1 MAAPFLSS
9 SYIHDSRQNMT
20 NKSDFHVL
28 TIALFLLLTVT
39 ATNAA
44 GTELDQPADIP
55 GVADAQELINNG
67 KFDEALDTLRALSK
81 THPNRTDVLFL
92 LGLAAIERSEQPDIT
107 EADRK
112 VLLADSITAL
122 RTILIDRPD
131 LVRVRLE
138 LARAFF
144 LNGDDGLARDNFERV
159 LAGNPPPSVVVN
171 VQLFLDSI
179 RARRRWSTYLG
190 AALLPSTNIGRDP
203 HENTIITV
211 PGLPDFPFRPDETR
225 KSGVGISV
233 WAGGQYYYP
242 LADRVRLL
250 LGSDTTLQQ
259 YPGKKFDRMSL
270 SGHVGPNWQ
279 AGRNTEISLLANV
292 RKNWVAASPYSSD
305 VGVKLQ
311 VGHRL
316 TRRIY
321 FTGQAYWQ
329 RSDYRTSK
337 FLDGPLRDFSLYGN
351 WLITPTVRAE
361 AGAGYARQR
370 PNDPLYHNTSRW
382 GRIGVSVILPRGFT
396 LGARYELRRKQYK
409 GGSVFATLDGLSRR
423 DRTRILRAS
432 VYNRAFTLYGF
443 SPQLTITNEAQ
454 KSNGQFHNYK
464 STSAE
469 FSFVRQF

>member
-1 MAAPFLSS
+1 MTIKLIFQVLAIAALS
-9 SYIHDSRQNMT
+9 
-20 NKSDFHVL
+20 L
-28 TIALFLLLTVT
+28 LIAGTT
-39 ATNAA
+39 MNAA
-44 GTELDQPADIP
+44 GAELDRPADIP
-55 GVADAQELINNG
+55 GVADARVLIENG
-67 KFDEALDTLRALSK
+67 NYDEALDALRPLAK
-81 THPNRTDVLFL
+81 TYPKRTDILFL

-107 EADRK
+107 EADREA
-112 VLLADSITAL
+112 LLADAITAL

-144 LNGDDGLARDNFERV
+144 LNRDDGLARDHFERV
-159 LAGNPPPSVVVN
+159 LAGNPPPSVVAN

-190 AALLPSTNIGRDP
+190 VALLPSTNIGRDP

-233 WAGGQYYYP
+233 WAGGQYHYP
-242 LADRVRLL
+242 LTERVRLL
-250 LGSDTTLQQ
+250 LGSNASLQQ
-259 YPGKKFDRMSL
+259 YPGKEFDQMSL
-270 SGHVGPNWQ
+270 SGHVGPSWL
-279 AGRNTEISLLANV
+279 AGRNTEVSLLTNV
-292 RKNWVAASPYSSD
+292 RKNWVGASLYSSD
-305 VGVKLQ
+305 IGAKLQ

-316 TRRIY
+316 TQRIN
-321 FTGQAYWQ
+321 FTGQVYWQ
-329 RSDYRTSK
+329 RSKYRTKK

-370 PNDPLYHNTSRW
+370 PKDPLYHNTSRW

-469 FSFVRQF
+469 LSFVRQF